1 MLKLYEKK
9 WSKYFDIIIGV
20 LAVLFL
26 AVLFIPKYLWSEED
40 RLREECRI
48 RLENIY
54 ELEIE
59 FFRLTNRFPD
69 SPDEAFMVIQAA
81 LESARADSDFFG
93 AETLMIDTSVYVI
106 DTQGDMVARI
116 DTLLTL
122 PESADEFYCPLAH
135 ERYTIK
141 IENNRTIYLA
151 CPIKKELD
159 PFKITLVEAD
169 DSLRNLYAE
178 VVEEDNYEIRTL
190 DALNKITSHQ
200 AEIMPELFVIDDR
213 LINDGNLGLVDDLY
227 EEDED
232 AMVVLMMHQEP
243 DTSDEVVRILPQ
255 VNGTIP
261 YSFSLGELKDKID
274 GTILE
279 SPRRWL
285 REDFYERRY
294 LFFTMVDSIHGFI
307 EDGDRSWKYG
317 DQ

>member
-20 LAVLFL
+20 LAVSFL

-190 DALNKITSHQ
+190 DALNKIASHQ